1 MNIDAFFS
9 ECGLVP
15 TAGVFHR
22 AAHVLLASGH

>member
-9 ECGLVP
+9 ECGLAP
-15 TAGVFHR
+15 TPGVDRH